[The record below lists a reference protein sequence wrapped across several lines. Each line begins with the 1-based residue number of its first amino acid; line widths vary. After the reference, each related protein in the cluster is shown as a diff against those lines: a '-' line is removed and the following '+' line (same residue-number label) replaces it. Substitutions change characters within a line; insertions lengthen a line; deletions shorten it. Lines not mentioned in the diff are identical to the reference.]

1 MAPIS
6 SSLAR
11 VPTLLSSQLMLGNLM
26 RTNSSLVQLQTQ
38 LGTGLR
44 VLRPSDDSVAA
55 ATIGSL
61 DDVLERRSQQLGNLQ
76 QADSLLGTI
85 DSSLNDINELI
96 LEAKGIGLSQIGV
109 GSDAETRTNQAQ
121 VIDSII
127 QGLASIMNRDHRGI
141 HFFGGQAIG
150 DDPLAELHG
159 VYQYRGAGSGMLTD
173 TGLTS
178 GLEVTV
184 SAERALGAMS
194 SRVRGLQDLNPNIT
208 SDTRLSDFRGGRGL
222 GIQNGSVRVDVN
234 GTELIVD
241 LSDAETVGD
250 VVSTLQTEIKTVD
263 IFASV
268 SLGPNGFAITPFA
281 GPITFSDIDSQ
292 TMAADLGLDQ
302 TFAAGV
308 TTVGA
313 DLDPRITQLTEFSS
327 FPGVTVPMG
336 SIRIENAGQVREVD
350 LSGVTSVD
358 ELISTVESLEIG
370 VRVEID
376 PDGRRINFRNELSG
390 AHMAI
395 SEVGGGVTATQLG
408 IRSLSGATELA
419 AFNDGRGVGS
429 VSGGFDPVT
438 GLPDPQLDMDF
449 QVTLSD
455 GTSFGVDISGDA
467 TVADVLQSI
476 NDAATAAGLA
486 VPGDFEAALVADG
499 NGIELRDNLGGAG
512 GIQVER
518 LNNSSAAEDLGIL
531 GSSNSAVLAG
541 SDRAQVAADGLM
553 THLMALRDALM
564 ANDEKGIAFATE
576 QLDSDSLR
584 AAEARAEVGVRSRR
598 IADAITREESLM
610 VQDQALRS
618 SVRDLDFAEAAT
630 KFAVLEQQLQAG
642 LATISRTQQ
651 LSLLDFLR

>member
-109 GSDAETRTNQAQ
+109 GSDAETRANQAQ

-127 QGLASIMNRDHRGI
+127 QGLASIMNRDYRGI

-292 TMAADLGLDQ
+292 TMVADLGLDQ